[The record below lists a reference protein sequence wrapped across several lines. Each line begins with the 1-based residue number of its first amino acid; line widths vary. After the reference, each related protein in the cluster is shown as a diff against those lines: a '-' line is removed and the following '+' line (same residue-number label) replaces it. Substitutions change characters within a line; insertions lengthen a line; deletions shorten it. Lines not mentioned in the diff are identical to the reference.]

1 MDFGVL
7 QFFSWPGRR
16 VPLETVYE
24 RALNR
29 IEIMD
34 KTGYEAVWLAEHH
47 FSTYSVC
54 PSVHL
59 MGMHVANR
67 TKRLRIGTAVTLAA
81 FYHPLRIAEEVALL
95 DVLSGGRVNWG
106 AGRGFDFKEF
116 ETFGVPVAESRTR
129 FQEAVQIVLAAWQ
142 NERLTWDSKH
152 WQFDDVEV
160 LPKPAQDPHPPVW
173 VAGSSAESVG
183 WAGELGHGVLL
194 SPHLPFKTIDE
205 HQKLFR
211 SALQRH
217 GHSGDRKIPV
227 ARLLAV
233 ADNEEEAA
241 ETARRGAA
249 WIFNTYRNES
259 KNANYQANQSGNKPE
274 VTSVD
279 QYLEDVAIWGTPAKV
294 EDTLHRLEE
303 EIGLNYLMC
312 APLSH
317 SSFTTFTEKVLPKF
331 V

>member
-59 MGMHVANR
+59 MGMQVAAR
-67 TKRLRIGTAVTLAA
+67 TRRLRIGTAVTLAA

-106 AGRGFDFKEF
+106 AGRGFDFTEF
-116 ETFGVPVAESRTR
+116 EIFGVPVAESKSR
-129 FQEAVQIVLAAWQ
+129 FREGVEIVLAAWR
-142 NERLTWDSKH
+142 NERLTWDSQH
-152 WQFDDVEV
+152 WQFNDVEV
-160 LPKPAQDPHPPVW
+160 LPKPAQRPHPPVW
-173 VAGSSAESVG
+173 VAGSSADSVA
-183 WAGELGHGVLL
+183 WAGELGHGVML
-194 SPHLPFKTIDE
+194 SPHLPFQTIDE
-205 HQKLFR
+205 HQKIFR
-211 SALQRH
+211 SALQKH

-233 ADNEEEAA
+233 ADTEAEAA

-249 WIFNTYRNES
+249 WIFSTYRNES
-259 KNANYQANQSGNKPE
+259 KSANYQLNQAGNKPE

-279 QYLEDVAIWGTPAKV
+279 QYLDDVAIWGTPAKV
-294 EDTLHRLEE
+294 TDTLHRLGD

-317 SSFTTFTEKVLPKF
+317 NSFMTFTEKVLPKF